1 MGSGGKGE
9 HSMKIIFT
17 TSGWGE
23 EAPLDPRFGRAAGF
37 LLYDSDDRSF
47 QPVDN
52 IEGADSGLGAGIQA
66 AERVAKAG
74 ADVVVTGHCGP
85 KAFRVL
91 HAAGVKVFN
100 TEAATVADA
109 LDLFRAGR
117 LLEAT
122 EPDVDGHWS

>member
-1 MGSGGKGE
+1 
-9 HSMKIIFT
+9 MKIIFT

-47 QPVDN
+47 QPIDN

-117 LLEAT
+117 LVEAT